1 MNSIRGSEW
10 NRWDLHLHTASSYD
24 YKYKD
29 KDADD
34 LLCQTLRDNNIKAV
48 AITDHFIIDKD
59 RINSLRTKAPDIVF
73 FPGVELRTDKGGDN
87 LHLILIFSEK
97 LDLNDLSNDFE
108 AIMRRGSAKAPD
120 SDDTIYWDFS
130 DIIKFAN
137 EHDALIS
144 IHAGRKTNGI
154 DKEITNSLPVNQA
167 IKAEIVNNIH
177 FFELGQKRDIND
189 YETHVFKAVD
199 RKPLIMCSDC
209 HHPNQYQP
217 KESLWIKADL
227 TFEGLKQCLYQ
238 PLERVYVGVVPPIL
252 DRLQKNKQ
260 VNIDRIEVH
269 RIDEPINNQY
279 CWFDC
284 SLPLNPGLVAIIGN
298 KGSGK
303 SALSDI
309 LGHLCKCS
317 TMDKASFL
325 NNTRFRKLPK
335 NYADDYIATLSWAD
349 KEKYNSRL
357 SESEYDSSIED
368 AQYLP
373 QKYIEDVCN
382 NIDDTFQREIDK
394 VIFSY
399 VDRTERGDAPNLSG
413 LVQQKSRFIEAKIQS
428 SLLSLKELNASI
440 IRLETK
446 KTNTYKK
453 QIAES
458 LKKTEATLSRHDK
471 SKPTEVKRPDP
482 KSENEEYQ
490 KELSALNNKIEKYK
504 LIIEALVSETVV
516 RINNFITDVK
526 SLIAQIMVLEER
538 FTNTQELVTN
548 FINKYEVEGA
558 YEFSLV
564 SSLDFFNDLL
574 EQIEIERVEA
584 QIKLK
589 EYKEELKT
597 LETQKAELISSA
609 DNEEKH
615 YQKYLS
621 DLEEWNTRREEIIG
635 DEETEGSLD
644 YYKYE
649 SEYLNT
655 KLDQEYSDACS
666 QRDNIVR
673 DIFTQKE
680 QLSSVYKEIYTP
692 IQGEI
697 SSLLGNLEDNI
708 TFEAEL
714 YMSNSN
720 LQGNTLGFINH
731 KFKGRFGRST
741 EANSEF
747 DRLYRKTDF
756 CNVESVLNFVHELS
770 TAVTEN
776 FENAEKKVQD
786 RQGFYDF
793 LFGLSYIGVNFK
805 LKMGNRNLNEL
816 SPGERGI
823 VLLIFY
829 LALSKECKPIII
841 DQPEDNLDNQS
852 VYSKL
857 VPCICK
863 AKQHR
868 QVIIV
873 THNPNLAVA
882 CDAEQII
889 FCNMNKDTYQINYTS
904 GAIENPE
911 IRKHVIDVLEGT
923 MPAFDLRRRKYN

>member
-24 YKYKD
+24 YKYKA
-29 KDADD
+29 KDSDD

-59 RINSLRTKAPDIVF
+59 RIESLRAKAPEIVF
-73 FPGVELRTDKGGDN
+73 FPGVELRTDKGSNN
-87 LHLILIFSEK
+87 LHLILIFSEQSD
-97 LDLNDLSNDFE
+97 LDTLSSNFE
-108 AIMRRGSAKAPD
+108 VIMRREKAKASD
-120 SDDTIYWDFS
+120 SNETIYWDFN
-130 DIIKFAN
+130 DIIDFAKKQN
-137 EHDALIS
+137 ALIS
-144 IHAGRKTNGI
+144 IHAGRKTNGVDEEI
-154 DKEITNSLPVNQA
+154 KNSSLFKEA
-167 IKAEIVNNIH
+167 IKEEIANNIH
-177 FFELGQKRDIND
+177 FFEMGQRRDIEG
-189 YETHVFKAVD
+189 YEKFVFPSID

-238 PLERVYVGVVPPIL
+238 PLERVFVGVIPPVL

-260 VNIDRIEVH
+260 VNIDEIEIH
-269 RIDEPINNQY
+269 RVDSPTHDQY

-309 LGHLCKCS
+309 LGLLCKCS

-325 NNTRFRKLPK
+325 NNIRFRKLPN

-399 VDRTERGDAPNLSG
+399 VDRTERGDAFNLSG

-731 KFKGRFGRST
+731 KFKGRFGRPT

>member
-1 MNSIRGSEW
+1 MNSLRGSEW

-24 YKYKD
+24 YKYKAND
-29 KDADD
+29 SDD
-34 LLCQTLRDNNIKAV
+34 LLCQTLRENNIKAV
-48 AITDHFIIDKD
+48 AITDHFTIDMD
-59 RINSLRTKAPDIVF
+59 RIKSLRAKAPEIVF
-73 FPGVELRTDKGGDN
+73 FPGVELRTDKGSNN
-87 LHLILIFSEK
+87 LHLILIFSEQSD
-97 LDLNDLSNDFE
+97 LDALSSDFE
-108 AIMRRGSAKAPD
+108 VIMKRGSAKAAD
-120 SDDTIYWDFS
+120 SDETIYWDFN
-130 DIIKFAN
+130 DIVDFAKK
-137 EHDALIS
+137 HDALIS
-144 IHAGRKTNGI
+144 IHAGRKTNGL
-154 DKEITNSLPVNQA
+154 DKEITNSLPVNEA
-167 IKAEIVNNIH
+167 IKAEIADNIH
-177 FFELGQKRDIND
+177 FFELGQKRDISD
-189 YETHVFKAVD
+189 YETYVFKDVD

-227 TFEGLKQCLYQ
+227 TFDGLKQCIYQ
-238 PLERVYVGVVPPIL
+238 PLERVYIGVVPPVL

-260 VNIDRIEVH
+260 VNIDKIEVH
-269 RIDEPINNQY
+269 RIESPVHDQV
-279 CWFDC
+279 CWFDF
-284 SLPLNPGLVAIIGN
+284 SLQLNPGLVAIIGN

-309 LGHLCKCS
+309 LGHMCKCS
-317 TMDKASFL
+317 TMDNASFL
-325 NNTRFRKLPK
+325 NNFRFRKLPK
-335 NYADDYIATLSWAD
+335 NYANDYNATLTWAD
-349 KEKYNSRL
+349 EEKYHNL
-357 SESEYDSSIED
+357 LIESDYGLSIED

-399 VDRTERGDAPNLSG
+399 VDRTERGEAFNLNE
-413 LVQQKSRFIEAKIQS
+413 LVQQKSRFIDAQIQS
-428 SLLSLKELNASI
+428 SLLRLKELNANI

-446 KTNTYKK
+446 KTNTYQK
-453 QIAES
+453 QIAEN
-458 LKKTEATLSRHDK
+458 LKKVEETLVRHDK
-471 SKPTEVKRPDP
+471 SKPSEVKKPDV

-490 KELSALNNKIEKYK
+490 KVLLLLNDKIEKYK
-504 LIIEALVSETVV
+504 FSIENVASEAVV
-516 RINNFITDVK
+516 RINNYIIDLK
-526 SLIAQIMVLEER
+526 SLIAQITVLEER
-538 FTNTQELVTN
+538 FTNLQELVTT
-548 FINKYEVEGA
+548 FFNKYEIKKA
-558 YEFSLV
+558 YEFSLI
-564 SSLDFFNDLL
+564 SSLDFFIDLL
-574 EQIEIERVEA
+574 EQAEIDKVEA
-584 QIKLK
+584 QTKLN
-589 EYKEELKT
+589 ELKEELKA
-597 LETQKAELISSA
+597 LEIQKAELISSA

-621 DLEEWNTRREEIIG
+621 DLEEWKLKRVGIIG

-649 SEYLNT
+649 SEYLNNN
-655 KLDQEYSDACS
+655 LDNDYLEACIK
-666 QRDNIVR
+666 RDGIVR
-673 DIFTQKE
+673 DIFKQKE
-680 QLSSVYKEIYTP
+680 QLSAIYQEIYAP
-692 IQGEI
+692 VQGEI
-697 SSLLGNLEDNI
+697 ASLLGNLEDNI
-708 TFEAEL
+708 SFEAEL
-714 YMSNSN
+714 FMNNPN
-720 LQGNTLGFINH
+720 LHKHTLGFINH

-741 EANSEF
+741 EASSEF
-747 DRLYRKTDF
+747 DKLFRKTNF
-756 CNVESVLNFVHELS
+756 GNVESVLEFVHDLS

-793 LFGLSYIGVNFK
+793 LYGLSYIGVNFK
-805 LKMGNRNLNEL
+805 LKMGKRNLNEL

-829 LALSKECKPIII
+829 LALSKESKPIII

-863 AKQHR
+863 AKQQR

-882 CDAEQII
+882 CDAEQIV
-889 FCNMNKDTYQINYTS
+889 FCEMNKDTYQISYTS

-923 MPAFDLRRRKYN
+923 MPAFDLRKRKYN